1 MEIINPNEIGVKIS
15 TLIKESN
22 EKFYA
27 ITPFVKI
34 ADWKKI
40 IISIEQAKKK
50 NVSIKFFIREIDQE
64 NYEILTS
71 LGVEIFK
78 ITGLHTKLYFNE
90 TEAIISSMN
99 LYEFSDLHSIDIAIL
114 YKDRESYNKIYNYY
128 LKYIKPHD
136 TKHYLSKTTEN
147 NLINIQEYLVDRF
160 SNTRISLSGDYLFSR
175 NLIPKFDVFIRQNE
189 MTLKLPKKQVTENE
203 IDELTTNIETNTK
216 HKVKLNNPNES
227 YKYYTWDI
235 QLADLTKFEII
246 ELISN
251 LSEI

>member
-15 TLIKESN
+15 TLIAESN

-27 ITPFVKI
+27 ITPYVKI

-40 IISIEQAKKK
+40 IVSIEQAKRK
-50 NVSIKFFIREIDQE
+50 NVSIKFFIREIDQR

-78 ITGLHTKLYFNE
+78 IEGLHTKLYFNE
-90 TEAIISSMN
+90 TEVIVSSMN

-114 YKDRESYNKIYNYY
+114 YKDKENYNKIYDYY

-136 TKHYLSKTTEN
+136 TSHYHSKTTEN
-147 NLINIQEYLVDRF
+147 NLIKIQEYLVDRF
-160 SNTRISLSGDYLFSR
+160 SSTKINLSGDYLFSS
-175 NLIPKFDVFIRQNE
+175 NLIPKFDVIIRQNE
-189 MTLKLPKKQVTENE
+189 LTLKLPNKQITENE
-203 IDELTTNIETNTK
+203 IDAITTSIERNTK
-216 HKVKLNNPNES
+216 YKVTPNKPTE
-227 YKYYTWDI
+227 KYRYCTWDI
-235 QLADLTKFEII
+235 QLTDLTKLEIV

-251 LSEI
+251 LSKT